1 MGGPQQQWQRWASW
15 PREILVKNSGLRVVT
30 ELNSLQQKEQQQQQQ
45 HCLLPAGPSRESQ
58 LLGT

>member
-30 ELNSLQQKEQQQQQQ
+30 ELNSLQQKEQQQQQ